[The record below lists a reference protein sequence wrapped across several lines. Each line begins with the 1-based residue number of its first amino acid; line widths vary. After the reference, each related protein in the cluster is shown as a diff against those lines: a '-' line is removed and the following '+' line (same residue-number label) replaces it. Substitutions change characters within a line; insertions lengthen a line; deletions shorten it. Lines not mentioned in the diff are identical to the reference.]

1 MLHKWERPR
10 QLDNQV
16 TTRPGNAPGIRV
28 KDRNQPGLLVGLHPM
43 DKKKIDGGG
52 ERPFD
57 QRFPEP
63 FQRRN
68 SLPLP
73 CRNGWKGWELWVGK
87 EGNVKRLWDRGCLS
101 TCLQAVSPQGSW
113 ERSQG
118 VVSGRTDFTVSHRHS
133 RYLPLQDK
141 GPVCVD
147 MHFL

>member
-73 CRNGWKGWELWVGK
+73 CRNG
-87 EGNVKRLWDRGCLS
+87 
-101 TCLQAVSPQGSW
+101 
-113 ERSQG
+113 
-118 VVSGRTDFTVSHRHS
+118 
-133 RYLPLQDK
+133 
-141 GPVCVD
+141 
-147 MHFL
+147 